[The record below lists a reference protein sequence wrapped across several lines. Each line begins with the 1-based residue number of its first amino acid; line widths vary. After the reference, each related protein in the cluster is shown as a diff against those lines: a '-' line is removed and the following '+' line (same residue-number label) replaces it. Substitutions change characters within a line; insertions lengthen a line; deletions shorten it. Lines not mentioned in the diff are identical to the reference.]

1 MRFDK
6 DRHLFASAQCLGYN
20 FEHGQLSMDLCMP
33 QRDDMKKQVK
43 KRLKKMKA
51 QTLFV
56 ASDSD
61 HMIDEF
67 TQYLKKLQV
76 TVVKLDKTSPHVDLA
91 ILAKADHYICNCVSS
106 FSAFAVRE
114 RRVNNKPVSFWSFD
128 ETAKRDEL

>member
-1 MRFDK
+1 
-6 DRHLFASAQCLGYN
+6 
-20 FEHGQLSMDLCMP
+20 MP
-33 QRDDMKKQVK
+33 SRDAVKKQVK

-51 QTLFV
+51 KTLFV
-56 ASDSD
+56 ASDDD

-76 TVVKLDKTSPHVDLA
+76 TVVKLDSPSPHVDLA

-114 RRVNNKPVSFWSFD
+114 RLVTNKPVSFWSFD
-128 ETAKRDEL
+128 ATAKRDEL